1 MGARL
6 GNNQR
11 IGIDGLTSSSPI
23 RFIGTDQ
30 QFTVCVL
37 FRKYTTGSNQF
48 GRLVSVAS
56 GGNGANGYEACYNY
70 SGVNDNRLLG
80 LMNGSGANV
89 LVDVAD
95 AYTDGDYVAAFFQY
109 DRNGNEIIYA
119 DYNDGNGLNLLKSAA
134 VYNGSGGTGTVSF
147 MIGGAG
153 WSTGRDCTADIYRV
167 LIYGRHLGVPQ
178 MEWMV
183 FSNFAN
189 RPPEDLTVEYN
200 CKPHDQ
206 FAGDTITN
214 DIPDLGTSGITL
226 DQRDGSPTVIEGITF
241 EV

>member
-11 IGIDGLTSSSPI
+11 IGIDGVSGTSPI
-23 RFIGTDQ
+23 RFTGATDI
-30 QFTVCVL
+30 FTVCVL
-37 FRKYTTGSNQF
+37 FSKYTTGSNQF

-56 GGNGANGYEACYNY
+56 GGNGANGYECTYNY
-70 SGVNDNRLLG
+70 SGLNDNRMVGLLD
-80 LMNGSGANV
+80 GSGANV

-95 AYTDGDYVAAFFQY
+95 AYTDGDLVAAFFHF
-109 DRNGNEIIYA
+109 DRDGNEIIYA

-134 VYNGSGGTGTVSF
+134 VDNGAGGTGTIKF

-153 WSTGRDCTADIYRV
+153 WSTGRDSTADIYKV
-167 LIYGRHLGVPQ
+167 LIYGRHLGIPQ

-189 RPPEDLTVEYN
+189 RPIEDLVVEYN
-200 CKPHDQ
+200 CKPHNQ

-214 DIPDLGTSGITL
+214 DIPDLGTEGITL
-226 DQRDGSPTVIEGITF
+226 DQRDGSPTVVEGVTF

>member
-1 MGARL
+1 L
-6 GNNQR
+6 
-11 IGIDGLTSSSPI
+11 
-23 RFIGTDQ
+23 
-30 QFTVCVL
+30 
-37 FRKYTTGSNQF
+37 
-48 GRLVSVAS
+48 RLVSEVHNRKQSIWPACF
-56 GGNGANGYEACYNY
+56 GGKYEACYNY
-70 SGVNDNRLLG
+70 SGINDNRLLG

-89 LVDVAD
+89 LVGTAD

-189 RPPEDLTVEYN
+189 RHERYTRPWHIGY
-200 CKPHDQ
+200 HIGS
-206 FAGDTITN
+206 AGRVAN
-214 DIPDLGTSGITL
+214 SN
-226 DQRDGSPTVIEGITF
+226 
-241 EV
+241 